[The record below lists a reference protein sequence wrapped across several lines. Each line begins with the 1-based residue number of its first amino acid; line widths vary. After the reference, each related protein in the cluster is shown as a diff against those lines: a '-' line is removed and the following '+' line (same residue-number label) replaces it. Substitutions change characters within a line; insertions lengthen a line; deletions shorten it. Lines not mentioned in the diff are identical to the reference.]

1 MVAISSTQGGPG
13 MTSLWANI
21 FKTRQD
27 SQDSVTSVLKRIPV
41 FDGLDARDL
50 LQIEKI
56 LHEREY
62 RPQERIFLQGDPG
75 HGMYIIVEGDV
86 EIVSEPGHH
95 LLTVL
100 HESEFF
106 GELALLDES
115 PRTATAVAQ
124 SPCRLLCLVQ
134 SDLYDLMDRNPKLG
148 VKILVQLARTI
159 GERLKK
165 TNEYVYE
172 LKKGIGGPVVHE

>member
-1 MVAISSTQGGPG
+1 

-21 FKTRQD
+21 FKPRQD
-27 SQDSVTSVLKRIPV
+27 FQDTIWSVLKRIPV
-41 FDGLDARDL
+41 FDGLNPRDL

-62 RPQERIFLQGDPG
+62 RAEERIFLQGDPG
-75 HGMYIIVEGDV
+75 LGMYIIIEGNV

-100 HESEFF
+100 HEGEFF

-134 SDLYDLMDRNPKLG
+134 SDLYDLIDRNPKLG

-172 LKKGIGGPVVHE
+172 LKKSREEPTVHG

>member
-1 MVAISSTQGGPG
+1 
-13 MTSLWANI
+13 MTSLWANV
-21 FKTRQD
+21 FKSRQEA
-27 SQDSVTSVLKRIPV
+27 QDPVSALLKRIPV
-41 FDGLDARDL
+41 FDSLNARDL
-50 LQIEKI
+50 VRIEKI

-62 RPQERIFLQGDPG
+62 RPEERIFLQGDPG
-75 HGMYIIVEGDV
+75 LGMYIIIEGNV
-86 EIVSEPGHH
+86 EIVTEPGHH

-100 HESEFF
+100 HEGEFF

-115 PRTATAVAQ
+115 PRTATAIAQ

-134 SDLYDLMDRNPKLG
+134 SDLYDLIDRNPKLG

-172 LKKGIGGPVVHE
+172 LKKELKGPPFHE

>member
-1 MVAISSTQGGPG
+1 MSSLWENIFRPRQDAQDTISS
-13 MTSLWANI
+13 
-21 FKTRQD
+21 
-27 SQDSVTSVLKRIPV
+27 VLRRIPV
-41 FDGLDARDL
+41 FDGLDAREL
-50 LQIEKI
+50 HQIEKI

-62 RPQERIFLQGDPG
+62 RPEERIFLQGDPG
-75 HGMYIIVEGDV
+75 LGMYIIIEGNV

-100 HESEFF
+100 HEGEFF

-115 PRTATAVAQ
+115 PRTATALAQ
-124 SPCRLLCLVQ
+124 SPCRVLCLVQ
-134 SDLYDLMDRNPKLG
+134 SDLYDLIDRNPKLG

-165 TNEYVYE
+165 TNEYVHE
-172 LKKGIGGPVVHE
+172 LKKSREEPTVNG

>member
-1 MVAISSTQGGPG
+1 

-21 FKTRQD
+21 FQPRQD
-27 SQDSVTSVLKRIPV
+27 SQDTISMVLKRIPV
-41 FDGLDARDL
+41 FDGLDAREL

-62 RPQERIFLQGDPG
+62 RPEERIFLQGDPG
-75 HGMYIIVEGDV
+75 LGMYIIIEGNI

-95 LLTVL
+95 ILTVL
-100 HESEFF
+100 HEGEFF

-115 PRTATAVAQ
+115 PRTATAIAQ

-134 SDLYDLMDRNPKLG
+134 SDLYDLIDRNPKLG

-165 TNEYVYE
+165 TNEYVHE
-172 LKKGIGGPVVHE
+172 LKKGQEEAAAHG

>member
-1 MVAISSTQGGPG
+1 

-21 FKTRQD
+21 FKPRQN
-27 SQDSVTSVLKRIPV
+27 SQDTILSVLRRIPV

-56 LHEREY
+56 LHERTY
-62 RPQERIFLQGDPG
+62 RAEERIFLQGDPG
-75 HGMYIIVEGDV
+75 LGMYIIIEGTV
-86 EIVSEPGHH
+86 EIISEPGHH
-95 LLTVL
+95 ILTVL
-100 HESEFF
+100 HEGEFF

-115 PRTATAVAQ
+115 PRTATSVAQ
-124 SPCRLLCLVQ
+124 SPSRLLCLVQ
-134 SDLYDLMDRNPKLG
+134 SDLYDLIDRKPKLG

-172 LKKGIGGPVVHE
+172 LKKSKEEPAVHE

>member
-1 MVAISSTQGGPG
+1 
-13 MTSLWANI
+13 MTSLWENI
-21 FKTRQD
+21 FSSRQD
-27 SQDSVTSVLKRIPV
+27 TQDTVAAVLKRIPV
-41 FDGLDARDL
+41 FDRLDTREL

-62 RPQERIFLQGDPG
+62 RPEERIFLQGDPG
-75 HGMYIIVEGDV
+75 LGMYIIIGGDV

-100 HESEFF
+100 HEGEFF

-134 SDLYDLMDRNPKLG
+134 SDLYDLIDRNPRLG

-172 LKKGIGGPVVHE
+172 LKKELKGLPVNE

>member
-1 MVAISSTQGGPG
+1 

-21 FKTRQD
+21 FKPRQD
-27 SQDSVTSVLKRIPV
+27 SQDSVSAVLRRIPV
-41 FDGLDARDL
+41 FDSLNARDL

-56 LHEREY
+56 LHERDY
-62 RPQERIFLQGDPG
+62 RHEERIFLQGDPG
-75 HGMYIIVEGDV
+75 LGMYIIIEGNV

-100 HESEFF
+100 HEGEFF

-115 PRTATAVAQ
+115 PRTATAIAQ

-134 SDLYDLMDRNPKLG
+134 SDLYDLIDRNPKLG

-165 TNEYVYE
+165 TNEYVHE
-172 LKKGIGGPVVHE
+172 LKKGMEESTAHE

>member
-1 MVAISSTQGGPG
+1 

-21 FKTRQD
+21 FKSRQD
-27 SQDSVTSVLKRIPV
+27 SQDTIPSVLKRIPV
-41 FDGLDARDL
+41 FDGLDVRDL

-56 LHEREY
+56 LHERDY
-62 RPQERIFLQGDPG
+62 RPEERIFLQGDPG
-75 HGMYIIVEGDV
+75 LGMYIIIEGDV

-100 HESEFF
+100 HEGEFF

-115 PRTATAVAQ
+115 PRTATAIAQ
-124 SPCRLLCLVQ
+124 ASCRLLCLVQ

-148 VKILVQLARTI
+148 IKILVQLARTI

-172 LKKGIGGPVVHE
+172 LKKDRGGPTFHE

>member
-1 MVAISSTQGGPG
+1 

-21 FKTRQD
+21 FKPRED
-27 SQDSVTSVLKRIPV
+27 SHDSIASVLRRIPV
-41 FDGLDARDL
+41 FEGLDARDL

-62 RPQERIFLQGDPG
+62 RSDERIFLQGDPG
-75 HGMYIIVEGDV
+75 LGMYIIIEGSI
-86 EIVSEPGHH
+86 EIVTEPEHH

-100 HESEFF
+100 HDGEFF

-115 PRTATAVAQ
+115 PRTATAIAQ

-134 SDLYDLMDRNPKLG
+134 SDLYDLIDRNPRLG

-172 LKKGIGGPVVHE
+172 LKKDREGLIVDG

>member
-1 MVAISSTQGGPG
+1 

-21 FKTRQD
+21 FRPRQD
-27 SQDSVTSVLKRIPV
+27 SQDTISSILRRIPV
-41 FDGLDARDL
+41 FEGLDAREL

-62 RPQERIFLQGDPG
+62 RPEERIFLQGDPG
-75 HGMYIIVEGDV
+75 LGMYIIIEGNV

-100 HESEFF
+100 HDGEFF

-115 PRTATAVAQ
+115 PRTATAIAQ

-134 SDLYDLMDRNPKLG
+134 SDLYDLIDRNPKLG

-172 LKKGIGGPVVHE
+172 LKKGKEDPTIHG

>member
-1 MVAISSTQGGPG
+1 MP
-13 MTSLWANI
+13 SLWENI
-21 FKTRQD
+21 FKSRQD
-27 SQDSVTSVLKRIPV
+27 SRDTVASLLRKIPV

-56 LHEREY
+56 LHERDY
-62 RPQERIFLQGDPG
+62 RAEERIFLQGDPG
-75 HGMYIIVEGDV
+75 LGMYIIVEGSV

-95 LLTVL
+95 VLTVL
-100 HESEFF
+100 HQGEFF

-115 PRTATAVAQ
+115 PRTATAIAE

-134 SDLYDLMDRNPKLG
+134 SDLYDLMDRSPKLG

-165 TNEYVYE
+165 TNEYVQE
-172 LKKGIGGPVVHE
+172 LKKGKEAPPAHG

>member
-1 MVAISSTQGGPG
+1 

-21 FKTRQD
+21 FRPRLD
-27 SQDSVTSVLKRIPV
+27 SQDTISSILRRIPV
-41 FDGLDARDL
+41 FDGLDAREL

-62 RPQERIFLQGDPG
+62 RPEERIFLQGDPG
-75 HGMYIIVEGDV
+75 LGMYIIIEGNV
-86 EIVSEPGHH
+86 EIASEPGHH

-100 HESEFF
+100 HDGEFF

-115 PRTATAVAQ
+115 PRTATAIAQ

-134 SDLYDLMDRNPKLG
+134 SDLYDLIDRNPKLG

-172 LKKGIGGPVVHE
+172 LKKGKEEPTVHG